1 MGDAEGMDI
10 HPTPLAG
17 SALIDLK
24 RLTDDRGFFAR
35 AFCEQEFVDA
45 GLDPTISQ
53 CNLSYNHEAGT
64 LRGFHYQL
72 EPNAEVKVIR
82 CVRGAIYDVIVDLRP
97 DSDTYLQWFGAE
109 LSQDNYRAMYV
120 PRNFAHAYLTLT
132 PDATTIYQVSTPY
145 TPGAERGLRWNDP
158 ALDVDWPVEIAH
170 ISDKDA
176 NWPLLADNADFP
188 AVTSGAR

>member
-1 MGDAEGMDI
+1 M
-10 HPTPLAG
+10 
-17 SALIDLK
+17 IDLK
-24 RLTDDRGFFAR
+24 RLEDDRGFFAR
-35 AFCEQEFVDA
+35 SFCAQEFRDA
-45 GLDPTISQ
+45 GLDPTITQ
-53 CNLSYNHEAGT
+53 CNISFNHAAGT

-82 CVRGAIYDVIVDLRP
+82 CFRGAIFDVIVDLRQ

-109 LSQDNYRAMYV
+109 LSEDNHRAMYV

-132 PDATTIYQVSTPY
+132 DGAETMYQVSTPY

-158 ALDVDWPVEIAH
+158 ALGVEWPVEVRTV
-170 ISDKDA
+170 SDKDA

-188 AVTSGAR
+188 AVAATRGV